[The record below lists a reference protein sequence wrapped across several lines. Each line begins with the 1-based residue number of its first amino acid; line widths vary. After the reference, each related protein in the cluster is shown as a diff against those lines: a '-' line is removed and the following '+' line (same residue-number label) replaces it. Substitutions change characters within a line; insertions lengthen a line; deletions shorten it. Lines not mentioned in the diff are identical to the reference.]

1 VRLIAPIVGA
11 RRERRNGEATL
22 KFGRRTWPATY
33 DRGVTDPRAIPLSAS
48 APVSHDSGVHDREA
62 DVGGTRWALVE
73 YAPSAGRADW
83 CDTPHSGYVLS
94 GSISYA
100 FEDEREPLVVGAG
113 EGFVLPATPRHRG
126 TNRGSEAARLF
137 IIDALPAPG

>member
-83 CDTPHSGYVLS
+83 CDTPHSGYVLDGTLTYS
-94 GSISYA
+94 
-100 FEDEREPLVVGAG
+100 FEDGRADMRLAPG
-113 EGFVLPATPRHRG
+113 EAFALPPRPRHRG
-126 TNRGSEAARLF
+126 RNADETPVRLF
-137 IIDALPAPG
+137 IIDALA